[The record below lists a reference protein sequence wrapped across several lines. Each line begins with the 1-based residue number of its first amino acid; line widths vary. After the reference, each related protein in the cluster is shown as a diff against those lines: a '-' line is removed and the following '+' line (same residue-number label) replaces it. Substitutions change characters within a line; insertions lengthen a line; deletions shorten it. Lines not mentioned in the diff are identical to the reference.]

1 MLKSIINQS
10 VLKIFNYFLSI
21 LILSIIS
28 KNFGI
33 EVLSEY
39 FICLHFL
46 LALSGVCIFGFS
58 LTSQIHIPK
67 SNKYEYYNF
76 IENSFYLLVSLCF
89 IVVAVLM
96 LIFFFKNNPFFI
108 FNNLNNFQY
117 LILSIPLYAILYFF
131 IEILRGRGQLII
143 SQTIIL
149 IMYPIIFLLILGYIV
164 YKESIIDISYFYLI
178 FFLTNLFLSSLL
190 IFDFLLNKRIVL
202 QNRINFRK
210 IFYLFKNQFL
220 FFINSHLV
228 LMSIYM
234 YTFIF
239 KFHDYIQEISYF
251 NISIMIASLVG
262 LPLIF
267 LNNKYTR
274 VFSIN
279 MDLKTNNLN
288 IILFKNISKISFIF
302 GILISFLLLVFLF
315 FFSNKLFNINLDR
328 IYFALIIIM
337 ISFCINNYFGP
348 NQVFLS
354 INNKLKVISLA
365 ILFSLSISFL
375 FGIFFIKF
383 YGIIAAAIAFLL
395 YQLIINIILSIYIYK
410 NFYFN
415 PFLLWSLK

>member
-1 MLKSIINQS
+1 
-10 VLKIFNYFLSI
+10 
-21 LILSIIS
+21 
-28 KNFGI
+28 
-33 EVLSEY
+33 
-39 FICLHFL
+39 
-46 LALSGVCIFGFS
+46 
-58 LTSQIHIPK
+58 
-67 SNKYEYYNF
+67 
-76 IENSFYLLVSLCF
+76 
-89 IVVAVLM
+89 
-96 LIFFFKNNPFFI
+96 
-108 FNNLNNFQY
+108 
-117 LILSIPLYAILYFF
+117 
-131 IEILRGRGQLII
+131 
-143 SQTIIL
+143 
-149 IMYPIIFLLILGYIV
+149 
-164 YKESIIDISYFYLI
+164 
-178 FFLTNLFLSSLL
+178 
-190 IFDFLLNKRIVL
+190 
-202 QNRINFRK
+202 
-210 IFYLFKNQFL
+210 
-220 FFINSHLV
+220 
-228 LMSIYM
+228 M

-348 NQVFLS
+348 NQIFLS